1 MDGRRSADALA
12 LPAVGAY
19 RLVRECSCPAAPTG
33 PANPERHT
41 PVKLLQD
48 LPHKLAD
55 APDAVLAERAGDGD
69 VAAFEILARR
79 HAPLMRAYARR
90 LVNSHAEADDVVQD
104 ALIAAWKDIAHL
116 QDGTAAKAWL
126 MRIVSRRAVDTGR
139 RRKSH
144 DNLEDQPE
152 APDRLPT
159 PEQAA
164 VAGSARRALNTALSR
179 LPEEQRRC
187 WVLKEIGGQS
197 YEEIAQTLGISAASV
212 RGRLARARTTLMKEM
227 EEWR

>member
-19 RLVRECSCPAAPTG
+19 RLVRECSCPDAPTR

-69 VAAFEILARR
+69 VAAFEMLARR